1 MNQRIPLIIK
11 LTALI
16 LILTSP
22 SLSAQQ
28 DMADVEIIPHQLSDN
43 LYYLEGRGGNI
54 GVSIGEDGVFLV
66 DDQFAPLSQKILDAI
81 AELTDQPLRF
91 VFNTHIHGD
100 HIGGNL
106 NMARAGAVIFAH
118 ENVRARLEAGFSASN
133 TGMLTEEQR
142 LSMPVV
148 TFPETMDFH
157 LNGEDIHVFHIGP
170 GHTDG
175 DAFVYFRNANVI
187 HTGDVFRT
195 VAYPRVD
202 TNNNGSFHGIMQAYQ
217 MLLDISNAETRFLPG
232 HGVVSTR
239 AEVEEQLGIFVTI
252 RNRVR
257 SAIASGMSLSQILAS
272 NFTEEY
278 DERWSDGDAFVT
290 VVYSELLRM

>member
-1 MNQRIPLIIK
+1 MRLTMIPKKIITVLLFLQFSIPLF
-11 LTALI
+11 
-16 LILTSP
+16 
-22 SLSAQQ
+22 AQPNM
-28 DMADVEIIPHQLSDN
+28 DDVEIIPHRLTDN
-43 LYYLEGRGGNI
+43 LYYLEGQGGNI

-66 DDQFAPLSQKILDAI
+66 DDQFAPLSRKILDAI
-81 AELTDQPLRF
+81 AELTDQPVRF

-100 HIGGNL
+100 HVGGNL
-106 NMARAGAVIFAH
+106 NMAQQGAVIIAH
-118 ENVRARLEAGFSASN
+118 ENVREGLASGFTN
-133 TGMLTEEQR
+133 PNMLTDEQR
-142 LSMPVV
+142 LSLPVV

-157 LNGEDIHVFHIGP
+157 LNGDDIHVFHIGP

-175 DAFVYFRNANVI
+175 DAFVYFRNANII

-202 TNNNGSFHGIMQAYQ
+202 VGNNGSFHGIMAAYQ
-217 MLLDISNAETRFLPG
+217 KLLDISNAETRFLPG

-257 SAIASGMSLSQILAS
+257 SAIASGMSLSQIQAS
-272 NFTEEY
+272 NFTAEY
-278 DERWSDGDAFVT
+278 DDRWSDGDAFVA

>member
-1 MNQRIPLIIK
+1 MIPKKIITVLLFLQFSIPLF
-11 LTALI
+11 
-16 LILTSP
+16 
-22 SLSAQQ
+22 AQPNM
-28 DMADVEIIPHQLSDN
+28 DDVEIIPHRLTDN
-43 LYYLEGRGGNI
+43 LYYLEGQGGNI

-66 DDQFAPLSQKILDAI
+66 DDQFAPLSRKILDAI
-81 AELTDQPLRF
+81 AELTDQPVRF

-100 HIGGNL
+100 HVGGNL
-106 NMARAGAVIFAH
+106 NMAQQGAVIIAH
-118 ENVRARLEAGFSASN
+118 ENVREGLSSGFTN
-133 TGMLTEEQR
+133 PNMLTDEQR
-142 LSMPVV
+142 LSLPVV

-157 LNGEDIHVFHIGP
+157 LNGDDIHVFHIGP

-175 DAFVYFRNANVI
+175 DAFVYFRNANII

-202 TNNNGSFHGIMQAYQ
+202 AGNNGSFHGIMAAYQ
-217 MLLDISNAETRFLPG
+217 KLLDISNAETRFLPG

-239 AEVEEQLGIFVTI
+239 ADVEEQLGIFVTI

-257 SAIASGMSLSQILAS
+257 SAIASGMSLSQIQAS
-272 NFTEEY
+272 NFTAEY
-278 DERWSDGDAFVT
+278 DDRWSDGDAFVA